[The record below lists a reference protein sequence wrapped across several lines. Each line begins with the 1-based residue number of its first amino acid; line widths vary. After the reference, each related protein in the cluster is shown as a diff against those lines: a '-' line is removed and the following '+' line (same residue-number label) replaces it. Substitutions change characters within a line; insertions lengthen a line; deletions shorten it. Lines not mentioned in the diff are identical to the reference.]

1 MPNIFGFKSNKA
13 KIKTYDADE
22 ITALSSTLM
31 SRDLTYYNLAKDY
44 TDDQIDAL
52 PAGGLY
58 QPLANMGAYF
68 GQVFNSSGYRD
79 IGEYIHEDA
88 DMFII
93 DMSLSGSIGI
103 NANSLN
109 QPLFGFGFNNIAPGS
124 YFRVVETLTDG
135 NSILLNTCRFR
146 LIYKKVSSYGVSA
159 FASDYTLTDD
169 SFFASFGPRT
179 VSVGSSASLFCD
191 TVGENYGKNLHVWLN
206 NSRVTNADDVTV
218 TSISGNL
225 FVRNYK
231 LEV

>member
-13 KIKTYDADE
+13 KIKTYDANE
-22 ITALSSTLM
+22 ITELRSTLM
-31 SRDLTYYNLAKDY
+31 SRDLTYYNLAKEY

-103 NANSLN
+103 NANSLI
-109 QPLFGFGFNNIAPGS
+109 QPFFGFGFNSIAPGS
-124 YFRVVETLTDG
+124 YFRVLETLTAG
-135 NSILLNTCRFR
+135 NSILLNSCRFR
-146 LIYKKVSSYGVSA
+146 LIYKKISAWGVSA
-159 FASDYTLTDD
+159 VASDNTLTDD

-179 VSVGSSASLFCD
+179 SGSDSLFFD
-191 TVGENYGKNLHVWLN
+191 TVGENFGKNLYVFLDN
-206 NSRVTNADDVTV
+206 NKVTNTEDVTV
-218 TSISGNL
+218 TSLSGNL